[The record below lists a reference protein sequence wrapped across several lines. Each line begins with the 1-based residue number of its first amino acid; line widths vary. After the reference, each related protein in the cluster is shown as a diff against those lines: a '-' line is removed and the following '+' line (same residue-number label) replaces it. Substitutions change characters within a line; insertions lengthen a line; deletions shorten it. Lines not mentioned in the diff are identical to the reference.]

1 MTERSCGTVP
11 FTCRDGERLYL
22 LIRKEDGYCSFP
34 KGHIEEGETEE
45 ECALRET
52 WEETSLRVKLL
63 PDFRREIRYPLKN
76 GNEKTV
82 VYFLADMGEEAPC
95 HNEGFEEFEY
105 LLLGTEAAEKSLT
118 YESAAE
124 LLRAAEAFL
133 DSCPADKA

>member
-1 MTERSCGTVP
+1 M
-11 FTCRDGERLYL
+11 L
-22 LIRKEDGYCSFP
+22 LPQGAYRGR
-34 KGHIEEGETEE
+34 GNGE

-133 DSCPADKA
+133 DSCPAAKA